1 MAWMPGPPRGTP
13 QPPERPPTTSRA
25 RDRKGEIPECSES
38 KPVRAGENSPRR
50 EPWGTCEI
58 LEAPAR
64 GERSRPCHLPPP
76 PGAFLL
82 MPRSH
87 GLRRGLLSFA
97 LRAEWS
103 ARCAQATATSLGN
116 PTSRP
121 RRAFVIVDGLP
132 LVVVFRA
139 DHTPSF
145 RNGLRRLVG
154 LEAAEERL
162 LARRALGVLQAAVA
176 QHPRVVHLDVL
187 GIDARHLLERRQ
199 RSHVLPFQE
208 EDAGDLVQ
216 RHAVARVLRAH
227 RLKRFQRS
235 VVVAV
240 GALNLGFE

>member
-1 MAWMPGPPRGTP
+1 MAMVWMPGPPRGTP

-25 RDRKGEIPECSES
+25 RDRKGEIPECPES

-50 EPWGTCEI
+50 EPWGACEI
-58 LEAPAR
+58 LEAPVR
-64 GERSRPCHLPPP
+64 GERSRPRHLPPP

-82 MPRSH
+82 TPDSH

-97 LRAEWS
+97 LRA
-103 ARCAQATATSLGN
+103 A
-116 PTSRP
+116 TSRP

-139 DHTPSF
+139 DHTPPF
-145 RNGLRRLVG
+145 RNGLRCLVG

-162 LARRALGVLQAAVA
+162 LARRALGVLQTAVA

-227 RLKRFQRS
+227 RL
-235 VVVAV
+235 
-240 GALNLGFE
+240 